1 MQHKVTQRKEELRSK
16 TKNPEAFLVPGA
28 KELVVSLEQ
37 HGVKCYLASGTDEE
51 YVREEAALLGVDT
64 LFAGG
69 IYGAKPG
76 QTEGVK
82 EALLKEL
89 VQSGEVRGREILC
102 FGDGPSELNAAKTIG
117 GYAVAVALDEKRFC
131 AVDER
136 KRDLLL
142 KANPDMVIAD
152 YSDLVSLLKLLNLQ

>member
-1 MQHKVTQRKEELRSK
+1 M
-16 TKNPEAFLVPGA
+16 
-28 KELVVSLEQ
+28 
-37 HGVKCYLASGTDEE
+37 
-51 YVREEAALLGVDT
+51 
-64 LFAGG
+64 
-69 IYGAKPG
+69 
-76 QTEGVK
+76 
-82 EALLKEL
+82 
-89 VQSGEVRGREILC
+89 
-102 FGDGPSELNAAKTIG
+102 NAAKTIG